1 MSLLKVGKEFF
12 KEEIKPL
19 EFIKDLPTKG
29 PGKFGSVNRLTS
41 STNWI
46 KDYSKKQGLATELLG
61 SDLRTAS
68 EKNKVTGATL
78 TNIPF
83 TKNIILGGQAYGRL
97 AQGATTREDLLKNR
111 KPQEISEEYWKRMK
125 FI

>member
-12 KEEIKPL
+12 KEELKPL
-19 EFIKDLPTKG
+19 EFVRNLPTSA
-29 PGKFGSVNRLTS
+29 GKFGSVNRLTS

-68 EKNKVTGATL
+68 EKNKATGAVL

-83 TKNIILGGQAYGRL
+83 TKNIIVGGQAYGRL
-97 AQGATTREDLLKNR
+97 AQGAKTREDLLKDR
-111 KPQEISEEYWKRMK
+111 KPKEISEEYWKRMK